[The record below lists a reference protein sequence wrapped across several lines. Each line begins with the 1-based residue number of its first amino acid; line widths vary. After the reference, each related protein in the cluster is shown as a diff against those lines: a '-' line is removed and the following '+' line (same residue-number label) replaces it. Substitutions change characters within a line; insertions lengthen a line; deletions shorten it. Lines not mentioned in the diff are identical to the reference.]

1 MSGYEVMLSE
11 SQERMLLVVR
21 TGSEERVRRRFKR
34 WDLHC
39 TAIGRVTA
47 DGLIRVR
54 DGKEVVAEL
63 PARFLSGGAP
73 EYEGTGD
80 RGERIGDRGQG
91 TADSGQRTADRG
103 QGTGAQSSVILS
115 GAKDLPGDASP
126 VAQNGSGEVDAPL
139 PVPSDLS
146 ATLLELLGSANLC
159 SRRTVFEQYDH
170 MVQTNTVVP
179 PGEGAAALRLKGL
192 PTGLALG
199 LGGNGR
205 LAALDPWTGGA
216 AAVAEACRNVAC
228 AGARPVALTD
238 CLNFGDPERAAV
250 WDALAGVVEGMRDA
264 CLALDVP
271 IISGNV
277 SLYNETDGE
286 PVAPTPIVG
295 ALGLLNDIERHARAV
310 FAEGQTVWLLGP
322 LEASLA
328 GSEYAALRGWPP
340 NGPAPLDLLQERG
353 VQECVRELVAGGA
366 VETAIDVADGGL
378 AVALAEP
385 ALTSRIGV
393 RCAGAWVQDLEAG
406 KWGRVDAVLFGEA
419 PSRIILAAAHGRA
432 REVEAAAARRG
443 LPLMTLGMTGGTS
456 IDIGNLVSVP
466 LDDALAVWSTGLDR
480 VGEA

>member
-21 TGSEERVRRRFKR
+21 SGSEERVRRRFER

-39 TAIGRVTA
+39 AAIGRVTA
-47 DGLIRVR
+47 DGLIRIR
-54 DGKEVVAEL
+54 DEKEVVAEL

-73 EYEGTGD
+73 EY
-80 RGERIGDRGQG
+80 RGAGG
-91 TADSGQRTADRG
+91 RG
-103 QGTGAQSSVILS
+103 QGTGDRWQGS
-115 GAKDLPGDASP
+115 GAPVVLSEAKDAPGDASP
-126 VAQNGSGEVDAPL
+126 AAQNGSGVVDAPL
-139 PVPSDLS
+139 PAPSDLS
-146 ATLLELLGSANLC
+146 AVLLELLGSANLC
-159 SRRTVFEQYDH
+159 SRHTVFEQYDH

-179 PGEGAAALRLKGL
+179 PGEGAAVLRLKGL
-192 PTGLALG
+192 PSGLALG

-238 CLNFGDPERAAV
+238 CLNFGDPERTAV

-295 ALGLLNDIERHARAV
+295 ALGVLDDIERHARAV
-310 FAEGQTVWLLGP
+310 FEEGQTVWLLGP

-328 GSEYAALRGWPP
+328 GSEYAALRGWLP
-340 NGPAPLDLLQERG
+340 NGPAPLDLLQERR
-353 VQECVRELVAGGA
+353 VQECVRELVAGGV

-406 KWGRVDAVLFGEA
+406 KWGRVDAILFGEA

-432 REVEAAAARRG
+432 RDVESAAARRR
-443 LPLMTLGMTGGTS
+443 LPLTALGATGGAS
-456 IDIGNLVSVP
+456 IDIGSLVSVA